1 MSEVLLTAAATLAA
15 SFVALWLVSLVI
27 RDASIV
33 DPFWGPAFVIVTWVA
48 YVAAD
53 DPGSRGLL
61 VAVLVSIWGVRLG
74 THLAVR
80 NLGHGEDFRY
90 QAMRR
95 RWGSRF
101 GIVSLATVFLLQGA
115 LAWIVSL
122 PVQMAMVDG
131 GRPGW
136 LAAAGV
142 ALWALGLFFEAVGD
156 LQLVRFKRDPAS
168 RGMVM
173 DRGLWRYT
181 RHPNYFGDF
190 AVWWGHFLVAVAA
203 WGSTWTIVGPIVMSA
218 LLLRVSGVALLERSI
233 GNRRPGYAEYAARTN
248 AFFPGP
254 RKPLPASGSPPP
266 ASSPGGPGADQKG

>member
-1 MSEVLLTAAATLAA
+1 MSEVLLTAAGALAA
-15 SFVALWLVSLVI
+15 AFVVLWLVSLVM

-53 DPGSRGLL
+53 DPGARGLL
-61 VAVLVSIWGVRLG
+61 VGVLVSLWGVRLG

-101 GIVSLATVFLLQGA
+101 WIVSLASVFLLQA
-115 LAWIVSL
+115 TLAWIVSL

-131 GRPGW
+131 GTPGW
-136 LAAAGV
+136 LAALGV
-142 ALWALGLFFEAVGD
+142 AVWGVGVFFETVGD

-168 RGMVM
+168 QGKVM

-190 AVWWGHFLVAVAA
+190 AVWWGHFLVAIAS
-203 WGSTWTIVGPIVMSA
+203 WGSTWTILGPIVMST
-218 LLLRVSGVALLERSI
+218 LLLRVSGVTLLERSI
-233 GNRRPGYAEYAARTN
+233 TSRRPGYAEYAARTN
-248 AFFPGP
+248 AFFPG
-254 RKPLPASGSPPP
+254 RRRSLPASGSPLP
-266 ASSPGGPGADQKG
+266 ASSPRDQRADEKG